1 MQTPHQLM
9 RGFFVQMR
17 STQDYVPSEQ
27 TITHVQET
35 LQLLSVMGNDE
46 RFEEAYN
53 ENKEGGPKNMSE
65 VLDRIENKGVS
76 IGVDLMA
83 KLIDILMGENRYDDV
98 KKVTKDAAYRMQ
110 LMHQYGL
117 K

>member
-1 MQTPHQLM
+1 
-9 RGFFVQMR
+9 
-17 STQDYVPSEQ
+17 
-27 TITHVQET
+27 
-35 LQLLSVMGNDE
+35 MGNDE

-65 VLDRIENKGVS
+65 VLDRIENKGVNKGVG

-83 KLIDILMGENRYDDV
+83 KLMSILLKE
-98 KKVTKDAAYRMQ
+98 KKYSDAERASQDAAYRMQ